1 MTTNQL
7 RRNNAGLTMVEVLI
21 ASTIFA
27 LMAVSLLSYVQYGSQ
42 AWKTGHQ
49 KLDVGSY
56 YRSVTDTIQRELQ
69 QADKVLE
76 PKVNG
81 PASTAMTYDL
91 AISSGSAYVG
101 TATFLLE
108 WVPASRIVRRR
119 IIAKSSTVTSVW
131 SLLPKLTVTTITL
144 VDSDTS
150 NSNTNKPPTNAMPA
164 GYEFTVARDVATF
177 TVTRTSSWTANIAIG
192 IESSMGGEDGRAE
205 TKLSTMTFAIPS
217 GR

>member
-1 MTTNQL
+1 MTTYQF

-21 ASTIFA
+21 ASTVFA

-76 PKVNG
+76 PKVSG
-81 PASTAMTYDL
+81 PASSALKYDI
-91 AISSGSAYVG
+91 AISSGSVYVG

-108 WVPASRIVRRR
+108 WVPSTKSLRRR
-119 IIAKSSTVTSVW
+119 IVAKSPALTSVW
-131 SLLPKLTVTTITL
+131 SLLPKITVVGVAPGNANNADGSANTT
-144 VDSDTS
+144 
-150 NSNTNKPPTNAMPA
+150 MPA
-164 GYEFTVARDVATF
+164 GFEFTVARDVAMF
-177 TVTRTSSWTANIAIG
+177 TVTRPSSWTANVAIG
-192 IESSMGGEDGRAE
+192 IESSMSGEDGRVE
-205 TKLSTMTFAIPS
+205 RKLSTMTFAIPS

>member
-1 MTTNQL
+1 MTTYQL
-7 RRNNAGLTMVEVLI
+7 HGNRVGLTMVEVLI
-21 ASTIFA
+21 ASTVFA
-27 LMAVSLLSYVQYGSQ
+27 LMAISLLSYVQYGSQ

-81 PASTAMTYDL
+81 PASSALKYDL

-108 WVPASRIVRRR
+108 WVPSTKSLRRR
-119 IIAKSSTVTSVW
+119 IVAKSPALTSAW
-131 SLLPKLTVTTITL
+131 SSMPKITIITSAS
-144 VDSDTS
+144 VESADSDGSVVTK
-150 NSNTNKPPTNAMPA
+150 TLPI
-164 GYEFTVARDVATF
+164 GFEFTVARDVATF
-177 TVTRTSSWTANIAIG
+177 TVTRMSSWTANIAIG
-192 IESSMGGEDGRAE
+192 IESSMGGEDGRVE
-205 TKLSTMTFAIPS
+205 SKLSTMTFAIPS